1 MELQNHRWSVRK
13 AICWLSL
20 AAAFS
25 GCSVNLL
32 VEDSASAEIQQE
44 LLPVESFF
52 NDSVISGVKL
62 SSDGQWLA
70 WFQLYNGAPNIYVM
84 PSNGNI
90 EDAFPLT
97 TFTDGV
103 DGFSWDKHQLGMFVS
118 KDSNGNEQHQI
129 YRLDLEERAKRL
141 NLLNTIKLTSK
152 AGVNYTLAGQA
163 SGNAKSLTL
172 MANHDDPKRL
182 DIYQLNTKSG
192 ELSLLMSNTQHF
204 QSILIDD
211 EGKPVVGVRDNP
223 DTSAEMYILKDNS
236 WQKTLTTK
244 PGEILELTQY
254 NSDLERVYFES
265 SFGETDTS
273 GLKQLDL
280 NSGIIVDVHTDPNQQ
295 SDVYKTFF
303 NKDGEPLLVSYY
315 YGYREDYPISKEFQ
329 KHWQYINGQFSRRV
343 EIDVVSINEKSG
355 TWLLDIA
362 SDIDLGAFY
371 TYSQVDQS
379 LTRLIDKDTKLD
391 SQSLAERRSI
401 TYQARDGIT
410 IQAYLTLPNG
420 KSSQLPLVVLPHGGP
435 WARDYWRLSD
445 SFFNRVS
452 QLLANR
458 GYAVLQPNFRAS
470 TGFGETFIALGN
482 RQWGNGAMQHDLTDG
497 VEYLVEQGIADKN
510 RVAIMGGSYGG
521 YAALS
526 GLTFTPDVYAAA
538 ISFVGPS
545 NLITLT
551 ESFPE
556 YYRPK
561 LSQWFKAVG
570 DPLIQ
575 FDREDMQTRSPI
587 NFTDQ
592 IKAPL
597 LLVQGANDPRVTQ
610 LESDQI
616 AIKMYQE
623 DLDVEYILAKDEGH
637 GFSKRINLMA
647 YLIKMEEF
655 LAEHLGGELNP
666 EIPEELTAHL
676 AGLEVDISKLAEKH
690 SK

>member
-32 VEDSASAEIQQE
+32 VEDSASAEIQQK

-52 NDSVISGVKL
+52 NDSAISGVKL

-70 WFQLYNGAPNIYVM
+70 WLQQYNGAPNIYVM
-84 PSNGNI
+84 PSNGSV

-97 TFTDGV
+97 AFADGA
-103 DGFSWDKHQLGMFVS
+103 DSFYWDKHQLGMYVS
-118 KDSNGNEQHQI
+118 KDSKGNELHQI
-129 YRLDLEERAKRL
+129 YRLDLEVKDKDL
-141 NLLNTIKLTSK
+141 SLLDTQKLTSK
-152 AGVNYTLAGQA
+152 DSARYIILGQA
-163 SGNAKSLTL
+163 SEKPNSLTL
-172 MANHDDPKRL
+172 FANHDDPKL
-182 DIYQLNTKSG
+182 LSFYQLNTQTGKLTSI
-192 ELSLLMSNTQHF
+192 MSNNQHF
-204 QSILIDD
+204 HDVLIDK
-211 EGKPVVGVRDNP
+211 EGIPVAGVRSNP
-223 DTSAEMYILKDNS
+223 DSSMELFIHKNKS
-236 WQKTLTTK
+236 WQKSLKTE
-244 PGEILELTQY
+244 PGEILHLSSY

-265 SFGETDTS
+265 SYGEADTS
-273 GLKQLDL
+273 GLKQLNL
-280 NSGIIVDVHTDPNQQ
+280 ASREITDVHTDPNKRA
-295 SDVYKTFF
+295 DVYKSLF
-303 NKDGEPLLVSYY
+303 NKDGELQLVSYY

-329 KHWQYINGQFSRRV
+329 KHWQFITTQFTRRV
-343 EIDVVSINEKSG
+343 EIDVISINEESG
-355 TWLLDIA
+355 IWLLDIA
-362 SDIDLGAFY
+362 SDVDLGAFY
-371 TYSQVDQS
+371 TYNQTDQS
-379 LTRLIDKDTKLD
+379 LTRLIDKDTKLNPE
-391 SQSLAERRSI
+391 SLAERRSI
-401 TYQARDGIT
+401 TYEARDGIA
-410 IQAYLTLPNG
+410 IQAYLTLPKG

-435 WARDYWRLSD
+435 WYRDYWRLGAD
-445 SFFNRVS
+445 FFNRVS

-470 TGFGETFIALGN
+470 AGFGETFIALGN
-482 RQWGNGAMQHDLTDG
+482 RQWGTGGMQHDLTDG

-545 NLITLT
+545 SLITLI

-556 YYRPK
+556 YEREF
-561 LSQWFKAVG
+561 LSHRLKAIG
-570 DPLIQ
+570 DPLVQ
-575 FDREDMQTRSPI
+575 ADREDMQNRSPI

-616 AIKMYQE
+616 AIKMYQK
-623 DLDVEYILAKDEGH
+623 DLAVEYILAKDEGH
-637 GFSKRINLMA
+637 GFSKRNNLMA

-676 AGLEVDISKLAEKH
+676 AGLEVDISKLAKQ
-690 SK
+690 